1 METTRAGN
9 RELWHYLVERGM
21 ILSCIPFEYAY
32 ESSPSD
38 VVFCLGNVYYGIPT
52 YLINEIC
59 PLGNY
64 IPLPFIHPGIV
75 GLIWKHE
82 HPLPIIDMHYLT
94 NKEPVTPTPEE
105 ALIILQLA
113 GMEIGL
119 LTNGIY
125 KFAQEPL
132 ILNTTKRQPA
142 RKIMSC

>member
-1 METTRAGN
+1 METIRAGN

-21 ILSCIPFEYAY
+21 ILSCVPFEYVY
-32 ESSPSD
+32 ETYLSD
-38 VVFCLGNVYYGIPT
+38 VVFCLGNTYYSIPSS
-52 YLINEIC
+52 LIKEIL
-59 PLGNY
+59 PLGSY

-94 NKEPVTPTPEE
+94 NMEPVTPSPDE

-119 LTNGIY
+119 LTDSIY

-142 RKIMSC
+142 RKIMNC